1 MKEEI
6 EKQILKH
13 FKNNNETIV
22 KISTGMGKTKIIE
35 DIMDLE
41 RTGDLRILII
51 TDRYIMQEQYADMM
65 KKFFSKNKQCDIIS
79 YKILKYDEIEKFKLK
94 GFHIVILDNVNNI
107 SKEEYKEICEITSE
121 SKKLSFY
128 SIPSN
133 WLDEIVDFKYY
144 FRGLENQIENLCIKI
159 LKEYRF
165 DLKNGNALISID
177 GSMLRPDFYAER
189 DGKNIVVEIKIY
201 RDRYITGQA
210 LNRIIARTIKY
221 RTTTNLEKET
231 PILFLLMCEVEDKIK
246 DEIYIKYNSII
257 LDIRNIKYLCMQNIE
272 LMSELE
278 NTISYPIN
286 DIKEQKILNEIF
298 KNDEA
303 ANYKEEKKSDTEKL
317 INKLLN
323 VNSGKQDKTY
333 RKYEETCT
341 EIIKYL
347 FESEF
352 TQIKEQLET
361 KDDLFVMDLLCGLKG
376 SSTFWR
382 ILIEHYNSRFIV
394 FEYKNYKEEINQN
407 NIFVTEKYL
416 FNSALRNVAIIISR
430 IRF

>member
-1 MKEEI
+1 
-6 EKQILKH
+6 
-13 FKNNNETIV
+13 
-22 KISTGMGKTKIIE
+22 
-35 DIMDLE
+35 
-41 RTGDLRILII
+41 
-51 TDRYIMQEQYADMM
+51 
-65 KKFFSKNKQCDIIS
+65 
-79 YKILKYDEIEKFKLK
+79 
-94 GFHIVILDNVNNI
+94 
-107 SKEEYKEICEITSE
+107 
-121 SKKLSFY
+121 
-128 SIPSN
+128 
-133 WLDEIVDFKYY
+133 
-144 FRGLENQIENLCIKI
+144 
-159 LKEYRF
+159 
-165 DLKNGNALISID
+165 
-177 GSMLRPDFYAER
+177 
-189 DGKNIVVEIKIY
+189 
-201 RDRYITGQA
+201 
-210 LNRIIARTIKY
+210 
-221 RTTTNLEKET
+221 
-231 PILFLLMCEVEDKIK
+231 MCEVEDKIK

>member
-6 EKQILKH
+6 EKQILTH

-35 DIMDLE
+35 DIMNLE

-51 TDRYIMQEQYADMM
+51 TDRYIVQEQYADMM
-65 KKFFSKNKQCDIIS
+65 KKFFSKNKQCEIIS
-79 YKILKYDEIEKFKLK
+79 YKILKYDEIEEFKLK
-94 GFHIVILDNVNNI
+94 GFHTVILDNVNNI
-107 SKEEYKEICEITSE
+107 SKEEYKEICKITSE

-128 SIPSN
+128 SVPSK
-133 WLDEIVDFKYY
+133 WLDEMVDFEYY

-165 DLKNGNALISID
+165 NLINGKILTDKD
-177 GSMLRPDFYAER
+177 GTMFRPDFYIEK
-189 DGKNIVVEIKIY
+189 DGENILVEIKTY
-201 RDRYITGQA
+201 RDRYITSQA
-210 LNRIIARTIKY
+210 LNRIIARAIKY
-221 RTTTNLEKET
+221 RTTTELKQET

-246 DEIYIKYNSII
+246 DEIYKKHNSII
-257 LDIRNIKYLCMQNIE
+257 LDIRNIKYICMQNSE

-298 KNDEA
+298 KNEEYV
-303 ANYKEEKKSDTEKL
+303 NYKEDKKSDTEKL

-323 VNSGKQDKTY
+323 VKPGKQDKAY

-361 KDDLFVMDLLCGLKG
+361 KDDLFVIDLLCGLKG

-416 FNSALRNVAIIISR
+416 FNSALRNVAIMISR
-430 IRF
+430 IRI